1 MQLAENEYG
10 KPVSSTVLK
19 LCPACLLRRGL
30 DPDERRGLRAAS
42 PAQSAEWQGV
52 EGTRVGGYELLEE
65 IASGGMGIVY
75 RARQL
80 HPTRVVALKIMLP
93 YHAASTAMRARFG
106 IESDAIAHLDHP
118 GVLPIYEVGEHDG
131 LPYFSMKFADG
142 GNLEDHLPKLSGR
155 WREIAKIM
163 VKIARAAEHV
173 HERGIVHRD
182 LKPANILLDGRG
194 EPMVADFGLAKFR
207 TAAQHLTLPSTVLG
221 SPQYMAPERVSGT
234 LDAIGPHTDVYSLG
248 AMLYEML
255 TGRPPILGA
264 DPLSTLR
271 MVTDV
276 VPGPG
281 THSNPLIPA
290 PLDAIALKCLEK
302 KPAHRYASAAAL
314 ADDLERWLRGER
326 VTARWRSSFPSWV
339 RRAKAAALIW
349 AKCAVGQ
356 IAHGRTPSGDRQGP
370 ESNRAFPA
378 L

>member
-1 MQLAENEYG
+1 MQLAENACG
-10 KPVSSTVLK
+10 KPRDTVLK

-30 DPDERRGLRAAS
+30 DPDERRGLQAAS

-52 EGTRVGGYELLEE
+52 ESTRVGGYELLEE

-281 THSNPLIPA
+281 THSNPLIPR
-290 PLDAIALKCLEK
+290 LYLMLLNISALKCSREESGDSVTTCPMPCLWTIS
-302 KPAHRYASAAAL
+302 SAGCGAK
-314 ADDLERWLRGER
+314 R
-326 VTARWRSSFPSWV
+326 VTARWRSSFPLWV

-349 AKCAVGQ
+349 AEVCGEV
-356 IAHGRTPSGDRQGP
+356 
-370 ESNRAFPA
+370 
-378 L
+378 